1 MRKLFDRQL
10 EKSTDATGRV
20 DLAAL
25 ERLVTAAYEE
35 AELDRTRTDR
45 SIELMVGEL
54 TAFQVGLESEIEK
67 RTAQL
72 RQSQQKLRTQNT
84 RFLTALENMSQGL
97 AMFDRQ
103 RRLVVCNRQYLDIYN
118 LPRRFG
124 RVGTSLVSILRARVA
139 AGTFAGP
146 DPAAYLRE
154 RLVTAADGVSSTT
167 THHLNN
173 GRVLSVTHRAM
184 ADGGWV
190 TLHRDITE
198 LHNMQAELT
207 HQAYHDSLTELPNRN
222 LLYQRLGQ
230 AVDSLPTGGGFA
242 VLCLDLD
249 GFKAINDSMG
259 HAAGDKLLK
268 QVAARLRECV
278 GDGGTVG
285 RMGGD
290 EFAVLHPDG
299 TPESAL
305 ALAKSILEA
314 IRRPFD
320 IDDHAVLVGV
330 SIGVA
335 MAPRDG
341 QSADKLLRNGDV
353 ALYSIKRGRR
363 GGYRFFEPDL
373 QRTLSESSR
382 IERDLRRAL
391 ANGEFELFYQPIL
404 NLASKTIVGY
414 EALLRWRHPTE
425 GIIPPAEFIPLA
437 EELGLIVPIGEWVI
451 RQAFAEAAGWPA
463 AMHVAV
469 NVSSVQ
475 FGRGDLV
482 GVVMDALRASGLA
495 ADRVEIEITET
506 LFLENSQQN
515 LDTLHRLHALG
526 LKVALDDFGTG
537 YSALSYL
544 LAFPFDKIKLDGSF
558 VSALDNRQGAQIIM
572 RSVADIG
579 QRMGMVTT
587 AEGVETP
594 EQLNNVKLLGYTEAQ
609 GFLISEP
616 MSRDAMRQLLHLAVD
631 PAAEPP
637 LQQEPSLGPK
647 TASNAR
653 RP

>member
-1 MRKLFDRQL
+1 M
-10 EKSTDATGRV
+10 
-20 DLAAL
+20 
-25 ERLVTAAYEE
+25 
-35 AELDRTRTDR
+35 
-45 SIELMVGEL
+45 
-54 TAFQVGLESEIEK
+54 
-67 RTAQL
+67 
-72 RQSQQKLRTQNT
+72 
-84 RFLTALENMSQGL
+84 
-97 AMFDRQ
+97 
-103 RRLVVCNRQYLDIYN
+103 
-118 LPRRFG
+118 
-124 RVGTSLVSILRARVA
+124 
-139 AGTFAGP
+139 
-146 DPAAYLRE
+146 
-154 RLVTAADGVSSTT
+154 
-167 THHLNN
+167 
-173 GRVLSVTHRAM
+173 
-184 ADGGWV
+184 
-190 TLHRDITE
+190 
-198 LHNMQAELT
+198 
-207 HQAYHDSLTELPNRN
+207 
-222 LLYQRLGQ
+222 
-230 AVDSLPTGGGFA
+230 
-242 VLCLDLD
+242 
-249 GFKAINDSMG
+249 
-259 HAAGDKLLK
+259 
-268 QVAARLRECV
+268 
-278 GDGGTVG
+278 
-285 RMGGD
+285 
-290 EFAVLHPDG
+290 
-299 TPESAL
+299 
-305 ALAKSILEA
+305 
-314 IRRPFD
+314 
-320 IDDHAVLVGV
+320 LVGV

-341 QSADKLLRNGDV
+341 QSADKLLRNGDL

-404 NLASKTIVGY
+404 NLASQTIVGY

-594 EQLNNVKLLGYTEAQ
+594 EQLNNVQLLGYTEAQ

-631 PAAEPP
+631 PAP